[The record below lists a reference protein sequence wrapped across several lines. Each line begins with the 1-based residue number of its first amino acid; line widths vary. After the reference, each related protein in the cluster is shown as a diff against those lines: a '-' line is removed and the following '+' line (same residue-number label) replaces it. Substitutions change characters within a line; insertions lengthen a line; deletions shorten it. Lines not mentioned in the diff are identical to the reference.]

1 MMARHCGLI
10 GSVIHGLILLHVTL
24 LVGMDVAPEV
34 GLMNV
39 TVVLQVV
46 DVMVV
51 MYTRHVLVQQVSL
64 RHYGTYS
71 TALMEKR

>member
-1 MMARHCGLI
+1 
-10 GSVIHGLILLHVTL
+10 
-24 LVGMDVAPEV
+24 MDVAPEV